1 MNARNL
7 HLVLPYNRKKKYS
20 IINTFYCTPRT
31 NTACT
36 YVLRQ
41 ERGVFNSEN
50 NQQILHMSHL
60 SLSLSLNDSPK
71 WRLVVTGFILFL
83 RDSLFTSCSCGCEFA
98 HFPTKPRYKA
108 RSLIA
113 RTVCGGGAKTGNCNN
128 LSAPVFE
135 TVTRVAW
142 YSLNYSFY
150 GSKFSEATRR

>member
-41 ERGVFNSEN
+41 ERGVFNSGN

>member
-1 MNARNL
+1 MHFTAR
-7 HLVLPYNRKKKYS
+7 RKHRVYVCPWPGTQS
-20 IINTFYCTPRT
+20 IQFRKQPT
-31 NTACT
+31 NP
-36 YVLRQ
+36 
-41 ERGVFNSEN
+41 
-50 NQQILHMSHL
+50 SHVSSLSL
-60 SLSLSLNDSPK
+60 SLSLSLNDSVK

-83 RDSLFTSCSCGCEFA
+83 RDSLFTSCLSGCEFA
-98 HFPTKPRYKA
+98 HFPVKPRYKA

-128 LSAPVFE
+128 LSAPAFE